1 MAYDFSN
8 VNVLVVESSV
18 AMFQLVKGVLHLLS
32 VPDKNVHSAYTIDEG
47 FEKFRSLNHDLIIPD
62 WLQNPDRGIHLT
74 RMIRTHKDTPN
85 PYVPIIMTAGS
96 GHYSR
101 VIKARDA
108 GVSEYLVKPFSA
120 KALADRIVR
129 IIEKPRVF
137 VVSASYTGPE
147 RRIKSEGYTG
157 PERRSQVAES
167 IVAQSQYA
175 R

>member
-1 MAYDFSN
+1 MAYNFTN

-32 VPDKNVHSAYTIDEG
+32 VPDKNIHSAYTIEEG
-47 FEKFRSLNHDLIIPD
+47 FSKFCSGNHDLIIPD

-74 RMIRTHKDTPN
+74 RMIRTHKDSPN

-96 GHYSR
+96 GHLSR
-101 VIKARDA
+101 VIKARDV

-120 KALADRIVR
+120 KSLSERIVR
-129 IIEKPRVF
+129 VIEKPRVF
-137 VVSASYTGPE
+137 VISPNYTGPE
-147 RRIKSEGYTG
+147 RRTKTGDYAG
-157 PERRSQVAES
+157 PERRTKVAEA
-167 IVAQSQYA
+167 IVAQVQG